1 MKICDNNYESIRST
15 FVMSDRDTDDR
26 KFNPKSEAF
35 IDNALTYAL
44 RRSFRDF
51 NFRTLTAVKSD
62 ESIEFVSEFDK
73 WVAKQREAK
82 ELAQSKTEKN
92 AIVEG
97 RTDYL
102 MEALKNAKFYQRFSD
117 YFNADTPPK
126 TQAEFNEWHHD
137 TCKLFLET
145 LKDDYVNLCYGKA
158 QKIVNMMFKHLYC
171 LNGAEE
177 YDKRG
182 YFKYCHL
189 TLDSFTLE
197 WFHRNVVKK
206 GEIGIWSNLR
216 YDDAVNEHE
225 NYIYYISKIE
235 AYFNGNNIEN
245 GLTPFQFEFYM
256 WPDMQIQL
264 AAEAFYFSMNESMS
278 NDDRNNFRS
287 QKTVDKIKA
296 IRDAIDL
303 FMIS

>member
-1 MKICDNNYESIRST
+1 MRIYDNNYESIRST
-15 FVMSDRDTDDR
+15 FVMDDRDNYE
-26 KFNPKSEAF
+26 FNPKSETF
-35 IDNALTYAL
+35 TDNAIAYAL

-102 MEALKNAKFYQRFSD
+102 MEELKNAKFYQCFSD
-117 YFNADTPPK
+117 YFNSDNAPK
-126 TQAEFNEWHHD
+126 NQCEFNEWHHD
-137 TCKLFLET
+137 TCELFLKT
-145 LKDDYVNLCYGKA
+145 LKKDYMNLCYGKA

-177 YDKRG
+177 YDKQG

-206 GEIGIWSNLR
+206 GKIGIWSNLR
-216 YDDAVNEHE
+216 YDESVAEHE

-235 AYFNGNNIEN
+235 NYFNSNNGEN

-264 AAEAFYFSMNESMS
+264 AAEAFYFSMKENMS
-278 NDDRNNFRS
+278 SDDRNKFRS
-287 QKTVDKIKA
+287 KKTVDKIKA
-296 IRDAIDL
+296 IRESIDL
-303 FMIS
+303 FMKS

>member
-1 MKICDNNYESIRST
+1 MRSYDNNYESIRST
-15 FVMSDRDTDDR
+15 FVMEDRDNHE
-26 KFNPKSEAF
+26 FNPKNETF
-35 IDNALTYAL
+35 IDDALTYAL

-62 ESIEFVSEFDK
+62 ATIEFESEFDK
-73 WVAKQREAK
+73 WVAKQHEAK
-82 ELAQSKTEKN
+82 KLAKNKAEKN

-102 MEALKNAKFYQRFSD
+102 MEKLKKAKFYQRFLD
-117 YFNADTPPK
+117 YFNSANAPEK
-126 TQAEFNEWHHD
+126 QEEFNKWHHS
-137 TCKLFLET
+137 TCELFMET
-145 LKDDYVNLCYGKA
+145 LSNDYENLCYGKA

-177 YDKRG
+177 YQG

-206 GEIGIWSNLR
+206 GKVGIWSNLR
-216 YDDAVNEHE
+216 YDESENEYE
-225 NYIYYISKIE
+225 NYTYYVSKIE
-235 AYFNGNNIEN
+235 TYFSSKNIEN

-264 AAEAFYFSMNESMS
+264 AAEAFYFSINENMSS
-278 NDDRNNFRS
+278 NDRDDFRS
-287 QKTVDKIKA
+287 KKTKDKIKD
-296 IRDAIDL
+296 IQESIEN
-303 FMIS
+303 FMKP

>member
-1 MKICDNNYESIRST
+1 MRTYENNYESIRST
-15 FVMSDRDTDDR
+15 FVMDDRD
-26 KFNPKSEAF
+26 KHEFNPQSETF
-35 IDNALTYAL
+35 ISDALTYAL

-62 ESIEFVSEFDK
+62 ATIEFVSEFDK
-73 WVAKQREAK
+73 WVVKQRSAK
-82 ELAQSKTEKN
+82 ELAINKEEKN

-102 MEALKNAKFYQRFSD
+102 IEELKNAKFYQRFVD
-117 YFNADTPPK
+117 YFNTDNSPK
-126 TQAEFNEWHHD
+126 HQEEFNEWHHN
-137 TCKLFLET
+137 TCKLFLKT
-145 LKDDYVNLCYGKA
+145 LEKDYVNLCYGKA
-158 QKIVNMMFKHLYC
+158 QKIVNIMFKHLYC

-177 YDKRG
+177 YDKQG

-206 GEIGIWSNLR
+206 GKVGIWSNLR
-216 YDDAVNEHE
+216 YNESENEYE
-225 NYIYYISKIE
+225 NYTYYISKIQT
-235 AYFNGNNIEN
+235 YFNNNNIEN

-278 NDDRNNFRS
+278 SDDRNKFRHK
-287 QKTVDKIKA
+287 KTADKIKE
-296 IRDAIDL
+296 IRESIDL
-303 FMIS
+303 FMKS